1 MRYDQNRWKKLLQFF
16 LFLLA
21 VLLSQLGCIFWNL
34 MKQPSG
40 QGEACSPLW
49 GQRKSTRGCPVRPTA
64 LCSWFAPTA
73 AAAEI
78 AKKGVVIA
86 SRGTAALRGTLFYGV
101 PNRTQT

>member
-40 QGEACSPLW
+40 QGEACSPSL
-49 GQRKSTRGCPVRPTA
+49 
-64 LCSWFAPTA
+64 
-73 AAAEI
+73 
-78 AKKGVVIA
+78 
-86 SRGTAALRGTLFYGV
+86 GTAEEHTGLPGASHGSLLLVCTYRCRRRDRKERGRDCFEGHSCTEGHAFLRGS
-101 PNRTQT
+101 